1 MTNGMAAAT
10 MPLVLVGLGF
20 AVIFAGCAA
29 PYVIHTA
36 LEYTAQVTSQTSI
49 NGSQAAKPVSFYLD
63 AGSHYNFYIL
73 QQPQTGETFAVVT
86 TLSVPVGSLVFVNS
100 TEAQWFVTSTSPPI
114 SGVNVPQNYDR
125 LILAT
130 SIRVVP
136 QPLSGYES
144 YLAQD
149 PTGRLLTELSSASL
163 VLPLAFVLIAR
174 VMTKRWSLWSFVIA
188 AWFLAMLFFATDT
201 VGSGY
206 GQAASVTL
214 EAALA
219 GLPVIAYIT
228 SRIETRVRARLAAQS
243 RAG

>member
-1 MTNGMAAAT
+1 MTNGMPADNR
-10 MPLVLVGLGF
+10 PLLLAGLGL
-20 AVIFAGCAA
+20 AVIFAGCAV
-29 PYVIHTA
+29 PYVIHNA
-36 LEYTAQVTSQTSI
+36 LQYTGSVESQTTIS
-49 NGSQAAKPVSFYLD
+49 GSQAASPVSFYLD
-63 AGSHYNFYIL
+63 SGSHYNFYIVR
-73 QQPQTGETFAVVT
+73 QPGSGEIFAVVST
-86 TLSVPVGSLVFVNS
+86 VSVPVGSMVFVNS
-100 TEAQWFVTSTSPPI
+100 TEAEWFVTSASPPI
-114 SGVNVPQNYDR
+114 GGLNVPQNYDR

-144 YLAQD
+144 YLVQD
-149 PTGRLLTELSSASL
+149 PTGQLLTQISSVSL
-163 VLPLAFVLIAR
+163 VLPLLFVLIAR
-174 VMTKRWSLWSFVIA
+174 RITTRWTLWSFVIA
-188 AWFLAMLFFATDT
+188 AWFYPMLFFATDV

-228 SRIETRVRARLAAQS
+228 SRIEAQVRARLAAQS